1 MASDRLRPATQWD
14 RSGTRSIEG
23 VTVESYSQ
31 PEDRKVRVVI
41 EAADY
46 TCEGL
51 VHLPGI
57 RLSDV
62 MNEKNQFLVVVEAE
76 MRRKRPSGADQPPVE
91 VGTIFINKDDI
102 KYILPKEEVPRDRLA
117 K

>member
-1 MASDRLRPATQWD
+1 METFSH
-14 RSGTRSIEG
+14 
-23 VTVESYSQ
+23 

-41 EAADY
+41 EATDY

-62 MNEKNQFLVVVEAE
+62 MNEKNQFLVVVEAVL
-76 MRRKRPSGADQPPVE
+76 RSRRPSGVETQPAD
-91 VGTIFINKDDI
+91 VGTVFINKNDI
-102 KYILPKEEVPRDRLA
+102 KYIVPKDDERRDRFQQ
-117 K
+117 